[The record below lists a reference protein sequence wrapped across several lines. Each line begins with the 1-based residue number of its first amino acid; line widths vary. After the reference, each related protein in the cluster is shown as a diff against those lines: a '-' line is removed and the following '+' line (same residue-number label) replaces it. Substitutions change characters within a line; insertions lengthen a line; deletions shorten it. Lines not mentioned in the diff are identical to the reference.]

1 MSSTGDGQEGVVR
14 RLKQALR
21 AEQESSS
28 KQMGDLLI
36 KYNVV
41 KERNVV
47 LEVRDTVY
55 SRCGVW

>member
-1 MSSTGDGQEGVVR
+1 VVR

-47 LEVRDTVY
+47 LEVSDSLY
-55 SRCGVW
+55 SKCGVW